1 MLVNVNKKLMLDD
14 YEISVL
20 KKYNIDISNCN
31 NLREVTLLVEH
42 FMDNYEL
49 DSEELDE
56 LDYILEKLQERN
68 YYQNTNKQE
77 CILNILT

>member
-14 YEISVL
+14 YEINVL

-68 YYQNTNKQE
+68 YYENTNK
-77 CILNILT
+77 

>member
-20 KKYNIDISNCN
+20 KKYNIDISSCSD
-31 NLREVTLLVEH
+31 LREVTLLVEH

-68 YYQNTNKQE
+68 YYQNTNK
-77 CILNILT
+77 

>member
-14 YEISVL
+14 YEINVL
-20 KKYNIDISNCN
+20 KKYNIDIRNCN

-68 YYQNTNKQE
+68 YYQNTNK
-77 CILNILT
+77 

>member
-20 KKYNIDISNCN
+20 KKYNIVSKCA
-31 NLREVTLLVEH
+31 NLREVTLLVEM

-56 LDYILEKLQERN
+56 LDYVLEKLQERN
-68 YYQNTNKQE
+68 YYQNTNKW
-77 CILNILT
+77 LNST

>member
-1 MLVNVNKKLMLDD
+1 MLDD
-14 YEISVL
+14 YEINVL

-68 YYQNTNKQE
+68 YYQNTNK
-77 CILNILT
+77 

>member
-14 YEISVL
+14 YEISIL
-20 KKYNIDISNCN
+20 KKYNIDISNCS

-77 CILNILT
+77 KCG

>member
-14 YEISVL
+14 YEISIL

-31 NLREVTLLVEH
+31 NLREVTLLVEM

-68 YYQNTNKQE
+68 YYQNTNK
-77 CILNILT
+77 

>member
-1 MLVNVNKKLMLDD
+1 MLVNVNKKLMLYD

-68 YYQNTNKQE
+68 YYQNTNK
-77 CILNILT
+77 

>member
-31 NLREVTLLVEH
+31 NLREVTLLVEQ

-68 YYQNTNKQE
+68 YYENTNK
-77 CILNILT
+77 

>member
-20 KKYNIDISNCN
+20 KKYNIDFSNCSD
-31 NLREVTLLVEH
+31 LREVTLLVEH

-68 YYQNTNKQE
+68 YYQNTNK
-77 CILNILT
+77 

>member
-14 YEISVL
+14 YEIGVL
-20 KKYNIDISNCN
+20 KKYNIDISNSN

-68 YYQNTNKQE
+68 YYQNTNK
-77 CILNILT
+77 

>member
-1 MLVNVNKKLMLDD
+1 MLVNINKKLMLDD
-14 YEISVL
+14 YEIGVL
-20 KKYNIDISNCN
+20 KKYNIDVSKCAD
-31 NLREVTLLVEH
+31 LREVTLLVEY

-68 YYQNTNKQE
+68 YYQNTNK
-77 CILNILT
+77 

>member
-56 LDYILEKLQERN
+56 FDYILEKLQERN
-68 YYQNTNKQE
+68 YYQNTNK
-77 CILNILT
+77 

>member
-56 LDYILEKLQERN
+56 LDYVLEKLQERN
-68 YYQNTNKQE
+68 YYQNTNK
-77 CILNILT
+77 

>member
-14 YEISVL
+14 YEIGVL

-31 NLREVTLLVEH
+31 NLREVTLLVEY

-68 YYQNTNKQE
+68 YYQNTNK
-77 CILNILT
+77 

>member
-1 MLVNVNKKLMLDD
+1 MLKKINKNLMLDE

-20 KKYNIDISNCN
+20 KRYDIDISNCN

-68 YYQNTNKQE
+68 YYQNTNK
-77 CILNILT
+77 

>member
-14 YEISVL
+14 YEINVL

-42 FMDNYEL
+42 FMDNY
-49 DSEELDE
+49 
-56 LDYILEKLQERN
+56 
-68 YYQNTNKQE
+68 
-77 CILNILT
+77 

>member
-1 MLVNVNKKLMLDD
+1 MLVNVNKKLMLDY

-68 YYQNTNKQE
+68 YYQNTNK
-77 CILNILT
+77 

>member
-14 YEISVL
+14 YEISIL
-20 KKYNIDISNCN
+20 KKYNIDISNCQS
-31 NLREVTLLVEH
+31 LREITLLVER

-56 LDYILEKLQERN
+56 LDYILEKTQERN
-68 YYQNTNKQE
+68 YYENTNK
-77 CILNILT
+77 

>member
-68 YYQNTNKQE
+68 YYQNTNKQG

>member
-42 FMDNYEL
+42 CMDNYEL

-68 YYQNTNKQE
+68 YYQNTNK
-77 CILNILT
+77 

>member
-42 FMDNYEL
+42 YEL
-49 DSEELDE
+49 GSEELDE

-68 YYQNTNKQE
+68 YYQNTNK
-77 CILNILT
+77 

>member
-1 MLVNVNKKLMLDD
+1 MLKKINKNLMLDE

-20 KKYNIDISNCN
+20 KRYNIDVSECSS
-31 NLREVTLLVEH
+31 LREVSILVECY
-42 FMDNYEL
+42 MNNYEL

-68 YYQNTNKQE
+68 YYENTNK
-77 CILNILT
+77 

>member
-14 YEISVL
+14 YEIEVL
-20 KKYNIDISNCN
+20 KKYNIDVSKCAD
-31 NLREVTLLVEH
+31 LREVTLLVEH

-68 YYQNTNKQE
+68 YYQNTNK
-77 CILNILT
+77 

>member
-14 YEISVL
+14 YEINVL
-20 KKYNIDISNCN
+20 KKYNIDISNCQS
-31 NLREVTLLVEH
+31 LREITLLVER

-56 LDYILEKLQERN
+56 LDYILEKIQERN
-68 YYQNTNKQE
+68 YYENTNK
-77 CILNILT
+77 

>member
-68 YYQNTNKQE
+68 YYQYTNK
-77 CILNILT
+77 

>member
-1 MLVNVNKKLMLDD
+1 MLVNVKKKLMLDD

-56 LDYILEKLQERN
+56 LDYILERLQERN
-68 YYQNTNKQE
+68 YYQNTNK
-77 CILNILT
+77 

>member
-20 KKYNIDISNCN
+20 KKYNIDISSCN

-68 YYQNTNKQE
+68 YYQNTNK
-77 CILNILT
+77 

>member
-31 NLREVTLLVEH
+31 NLREGTLLVEH

-68 YYQNTNKQE
+68 YYQNTNK
-77 CILNILT
+77 

>member
-14 YEISVL
+14 YEINVL

-56 LDYILEKLQERN
+56 LDYFLEKLQERN
-68 YYQNTNKQE
+68 YYQNTNK
-77 CILNILT
+77 

>member
-20 KKYNIDISNCN
+20 KKYNIDVSKCA
-31 NLREVTLLVEH
+31 NLREVILLVEM

-56 LDYILEKLQERN
+56 LDYILEKLQ
-68 YYQNTNKQE
+68 
-77 CILNILT
+77 

>member
-20 KKYNIDISNCN
+20 KKYNIDISNCQS
-31 NLREVTLLVEH
+31 LREITLLVER

-56 LDYILEKLQERN
+56 LDYILEKIQERN
-68 YYQNTNKQE
+68 YYENTNK
-77 CILNILT
+77 

>member
-20 KKYNIDISNCN
+20 KKYNIDVSNCN
-31 NLREVTLLVEH
+31 NLREVTLLVEM

-49 DSEELDE
+49 DSEDLDE

-68 YYQNTNKQE
+68 YYQNTNK
-77 CILNILT
+77 

>member
-14 YEISVL
+14 YEINVL
-20 KKYNIDISNCN
+20 KKYNIDISNCI

-68 YYQNTNKQE
+68 YYQNTNK
-77 CILNILT
+77 

>member
-14 YEISVL
+14 YEINVL

-68 YYQNTNKQE
+68 YYQNTNK
-77 CILNILT
+77 

>member
-68 YYQNTNKQE
+68 YYQNTN
-77 CILNILT
+77 T